1 MGLQVFVANN
11 ELKSVPCFL
20 LAGKRVVEAHDAYKY
35 VDNCNEAMRAS
46 CLDWFTGRYLAKLPI
61 LQSRL
66 HLVPYIRMHIA
77 SKFLSDEQVYFE
89 NTH

>member
-1 MGLQVFVANN
+1 MAGNKP
-11 ELKSVPCFL
+11 KSVPCFL
-20 LAGKRVVEAHDAYKY
+20 LAGKLVVEAHDAYKY
-35 VDNCNEAMRAS
+35 VDNCNEAMKAS

-66 HLVPYIRMHIA
+66 HLVPYIRMYIA
-77 SKFLSDEQVYFE
+77 YKFLFDERVYFE